1 MYKGG
6 VNCDPWWD
14 GVYVNLFKTDNHG
27 LKQNLRL
34 FRNLANQYRKS
45 QTSKVREKEF
55 KSFEAVFKFLAK
67 APIKT
72 TIETN
77 FSYA

>member
-1 MYKGG
+1 MYKGF
-6 VNCDPWWD
+6 VNCDPLWD
-14 GVYVNLFKTDNHG
+14 GVCVNLFKTDNHG

-34 FRNLANQYRKS
+34 LRTLANQYRKS
-45 QTSKVREKEF
+45 QTSKQRAEEF
-55 KSFEAVFKFLAK
+55 KSFEAVIKFLAK

-72 TIETN
+72 TIETH

>member
-1 MYKGG
+1 MYKVF

-14 GVYVNLFKTDNHG
+14 GFCVNLFKLNIRA

-34 FRNLANQYRKS
+34 IRTLANQYRKS
-45 QTSKVREKEF
+45 QTSKPREEEF
-55 KSFEAVFKFLAK
+55 KSFEAVIKFLAE

>member
-1 MYKGG
+1 MYKVF

-14 GVYVNLFKTDNHG
+14 GFCVNLFKLNIRK

-34 FRNLANQYRKS
+34 IRTLANQYRKS
-45 QTSKVREKEF
+45 QTSKQREEEF
-55 KSFEAVFKFLAK
+55 KSFEAVIKFLDK
-67 APIKT
+67 APVKT

>member
-1 MYKGG
+1 MYKVF
-6 VNCDPWWD
+6 VNCDPWWE
-14 GVYVNLFKTDNHG
+14 GFCVNLFKLNIRK

-34 FRNLANQYRKS
+34 IRTLANQYRKS
-45 QTSKVREKEF
+45 QTSKQREEEF
-55 KSFEAVFKFLAK
+55 KSFEAVIKFLAK

-72 TIETN
+72 TIKTN

>member
-1 MYKGG
+1 MYKVF

-14 GVYVNLFKTDNHG
+14 EYCVNLFKLNIRA
-27 LKQNLRL
+27 LKQNFKMIRTI
-34 FRNLANQYRKS
+34 ANQYRKS
-45 QTSKVREKEF
+45 QTSKTRKEEF
-55 KSFEAVFKFLAK
+55 KSFEAVIEFLSK

>member
-1 MYKGG
+1 MYK
-6 VNCDPWWD
+6 VFINSDPWWD
-14 GVYVNLFKTDNHG
+14 EYCVNLIKLNVNA
-27 LKQNLRL
+27 LKQNLHL
-34 FRNLANQYRKS
+34 ILSLANQYRKS
-45 QTSKVREKEF
+45 QTSKKRETEF
-55 KSFEAVFKFLAK
+55 KSFGSVIKFLAK